1 MEPIISRRIYNSTN
15 WSNKNNEESKYV
27 ILPYIPE
34 INTKIAN
41 IFKPL
46 LRKQKTT
53 KWMFYKNETNK
64 LNTANVVYKVDCL
77 NCTHIYQTVQYTF
90 FKFYIKIIQNT
101 D

>member
-1 MEPIISRRIYNSTN
+1 
-15 WSNKNNEESKYV
+15 
-27 ILPYIPE
+27 
-34 INTKIAN
+34 
-41 IFKPL
+41 
-46 LRKQKTT
+46 
-53 KWMFYKNETNK
+53 MFYKNETNK